1 MNPIL
6 LEEGEKSYYVPG
18 IGILVKLYL
27 AIALLGI
34 VLLSVQAE
42 AAQFEGSNLKLPI
55 QQPSDSKKVVDQVV
69 KPDQTASTQQNATNL
84 NQPSIATLTT
94 LNVEVA
100 SDVYSEK
107 DRHVLYCP
115 KGNYMVVRNRIY
127 LTGVD
132 LNKVKKVKYLL
143 HPSFSNPIA
152 VSEDATNSFEAW
164 IWSWGG
170 FPIKAT
176 ITTNSG
182 QVFEK
187 QFDFSFKSKFE
198 EAQSKGIPQSMRC
211 EE

>member
-1 MNPIL
+1 MKKIIIITAILGIL
-6 LEEGEKSYYVPG
+6 LISPGCKKSSVIPAIQEFIFTFSVRG
-18 IGILVKLYL
+18 SMVDGIL
-27 AIALLGI
+27 
-34 VLLSVQAE
+34 ST
-42 AAQFEGSNLKLPI
+42 F
-55 QQPSDSKKVVDQVV
+55 SKKAA
-69 KPDQTASTQQNATNL
+69 KNT
-84 NQPSIATLTT
+84 TLTINFSD
-94 LNVEVA
+94 LNVTD
-100 SDVYSEK
+100 SNIDT
-107 DRHVLYCP
+107 
-115 KGNYMVVRNRIY
+115 NYMVVRNRIY

-198 EAQSKGIPQSMRC
+198 EAQSKGIPQTMRC